1 MGEGGGK
8 GRRRRRRGEEGRRGK
23 KEGEIKKKFS
33 EDTGPGLTVGGEEQ
47 LWKSLTDWPKGKET
61 KVGKVGDVS
70 LVSFRIYT
78 FNVIWEEINFRES
91 LKDNTNLILDCG
103 TVLIY
108 FQFTQ
113 LSNS

>member
-47 LWKSLTDWPKGKET
+47 LWKSLTD
-61 KVGKVGDVS
+61 
-70 LVSFRIYT
+70 
-78 FNVIWEEINFRES
+78 
-91 LKDNTNLILDCG
+91 
-103 TVLIY
+103 
-108 FQFTQ
+108 
-113 LSNS
+113 